1 MIKHSELK
9 FAFFCNKASHQF
21 TNWENLK
28 KSLKMT
34 KLSKIIIRAI
44 VIVIA
49 VFLTTLSD
57 GSEKAEKSKVYVLII
72 AAVVCLWIQTRPT
85 MKIEANKEITK
96 KKIINN
102 LFKNNSNFIHI

>member
-1 MIKHSELK
+1 
-9 FAFFCNKASHQF
+9 
-21 TNWENLK
+21 
-28 KSLKMT
+28 MT
-34 KLSKIIIRAI
+34 KLSKIIITAI

-96 KKIINN
+96 KKIKIVEV
-102 LFKNNSNFIHI
+102 LPWIASAILLILLTIAVIKSF